1 VKQLVRTHR
10 AHVAIAALTGV
21 LGLATAC
28 TPDGGRAGEGGT
40 DGSSG
45 VEPIARACAISEV
58 GRSPVALSPGTGVYV
73 EPHALSVFGDG
84 FLLAGHPVIDW
95 TVPDSGPAAMTSQ
108 GRFLGVLSV
117 GGELRSIPR
126 PPGVAPI
133 EWLRMVP
140 RGPSVWGFLLDEAA
154 TEDGPGRI
162 VYAEFD
168 GAEWSEPEVVSV
180 PDGGTVDVSM
190 GSALRVDDSGVVM
203 WAGRFQSSGPSVD
216 VLVFRRTQAGW
227 TSSVGAREWVDETDI
242 YPGGSGEFWLA
253 VTALD
258 PEYES
263 RRRSVRIFAPG
274 EPLEH
279 TLSVALPADFL
290 QDPVFARG
298 PGGLSLA
305 WRHVGS
311 AGAVAETWLQ
321 RAVIEVV
328 DGDGIHAPPVLL
340 DAGAALLQ
348 GLTAPDGSTLW
359 FTYHISPVTESE
371 TLRITRD
378 DGVNLSVLFDRPYP
392 FVGLFRAAIDGSGDI
407 LVAGPLIDMD
417 PLSPSVRSLLL
428 RLSLSC
434 T

>member
-1 VKQLVRTHR
+1 MD
-10 AHVAIAALTGV
+10 TGT
-21 LGLATAC
+21 G
-28 TPDGGRAGEGGT
+28 PIGG
-40 DGSSG
+40 
-45 VEPIARACAISEV
+45 VCAISEV
-58 GRSPVALSPGTGVYV
+58 GRSAVSLSPGTGVYV
-73 EPHALSVFGDG
+73 EPHGLSVSGDD
-84 FLLAGHPVIDW
+84 FLLAGHPVIEW
-95 TVPDSGPAAMTSQ
+95 TVPASGPATMVSQ
-108 GRFLGVLSV
+108 GEFLGVVSV
-117 GGELRSIPR
+117 GGEARSIPR

-133 EWLRMVP
+133 EWLRMVT
-140 RGPSVWGFLLDEAA
+140 RGPSRWGFLLDEAS
-154 TEDGPGRI
+154 TDGSPGRI
-162 VYAEFD
+162 LYAEFD
-168 GAEWSEPEVVSV
+168 GAGWSDPEVLRV
-180 PDGGTVDVSM
+180 PEGGTMDVSM
-190 GSALRVDDSGVVM
+190 GSALHVDESGVVM

-216 VLVFRRTQAGW
+216 VLVFRRTEAGW
-227 TSSVGAREWVDETDI
+227 ASSVGAREWVDETDI
-242 YPGGSGEFWLA
+242 HPEGSGEFWLA

-258 PEYES
+258 PDYDA
-263 RRRSVRIFAPG
+263 RRRSVRVVAPG
-274 EPLEH
+274 APLEH
-279 TLSVALPADFL
+279 TLSVGLPADFL
-290 QDPVFARG
+290 QDPVFARS
-298 PGGLSLA
+298 PDGLSLA

-321 RAVIEVV
+321 RDLHDVV

-378 DGVNLSVLFDRPYP
+378 DGNNLSVLFDLPYP